1 MMTKIYLSRRLLTG
15 AALALGLASVIG
27 SPAQAQ
33 TAVKTNNVNGLP
45 SLIITNEP
53 LPENLRQQIY
63 SKPMQVRAI
72 TAKEVRGEDYF
83 QPTQTI
89 VGDKANSI
97 ASDLRR
103 IQDQVAGLSG
113 NLNSMERMHEQ
124 DAAEYYANIATINT
138 QLQSGTT
145 PGNPR
150 LVARLSDAEQT
161 LEELGGSISQLNAVA
176 VDVSS
181 MASEASFLLDETR
194 AAYNVS
200 GAIEEDHVNLAQLE
214 DSINNT
220 IIIIQRILNITN
232 DDITRMSTYL
242 SSERE
247 NLRVLSLAVTNGD
260 FYGRSLA
267 HRPFAGAQ
275 PYQASYSSGDMGT
288 AAAPA
293 AVNQPQALS
302 GPRPLAK
309 IKFDR
314 ADVAYEEPVYL
325 AVNEA
330 LKRYPNAR
338 FDLVAVTPTQG
349 NAAQVAIESTKARR
363 NAEKVLRTLVQMG
376 LQQDRIDLAYSES
389 AQAATNEVHL
399 FVK

>member
-1 MMTKIYLSRRLLTG
+1 MG
-15 AALALGLASVIG
+15 AAAAMTMIITVNGPLH
-27 SPAQAQ
+27 AQ
-33 TAVKTNNVNGLP
+33 TTSVSSNNNVNGLP

-53 LPENLRQQIY
+53 VPENLRQQIY
-63 SKPMQVRAI
+63 SKPTQVRAI
-72 TAKEVRGEDYF
+72 TAQEVRGEDYF

-89 VGDKANSI
+89 VGDKIRNL
-97 ASDLRR
+97 ASDLRTV
-103 IQDQVAGLSG
+103 QDRVASLSA
-113 NLNSMERMHEQ
+113 NLNSMERMHEK

-150 LVARLSDAEQT
+150 LVQRLSKAEQT
-161 LEELGGSISQLNAVA
+161 LEELNGGVSELNTLA
-176 VDVSS
+176 VDISNT
-181 MASEASFLLDETR
+181 ASEASFLLEEAR
-194 AAYNVS
+194 AAYSIS
-200 GAIEEDHVNLAQLE
+200 GAVEEDHVHLAQLE

-220 IIIIQRILNITN
+220 LIIIQRIMNIVN
-232 DDITRMSTYL
+232 DDITRISTYL

-247 NLRVLSLAVTNGD
+247 NLRVLSLAVANGD

-267 HRPFAGAQ
+267 NRPFSGAQ
-275 PYQASYSSGDMGT
+275 AYQQASYSAGEPA

-293 AVNQPQALS
+293 MDYTQSSALS

-314 ADVAYEEPVYL
+314 PDVSYEEPVYL

-330 LKRYPNAR
+330 IKRYPNAR
-338 FDLVAVTPTQG
+338 FDLVAVTPTAG

-363 NAEKVLRTLVQMG
+363 NAEQVLRTLVQMG
-376 LQQDRIDLAYSES
+376 LDQDRIDLAYSES
-389 AQAATNEVHL
+389 GQATSNEVHL

>member
-1 MMTKIYLSRRLLTG
+1 MG
-15 AALALGLASVIG
+15 ATVALGLVFAAST
-27 SPAQAQ
+27 PLHAQ
-33 TAVKTNNVNGLP
+33 TATSTNNVNGLP

-63 SKPMQVRAI
+63 SKPTQVRAI

-89 VGDKANSI
+89 VGDKI
-97 ASDLRR
+97 RGITSDLRTV
-103 IQDQVAGLSG
+103 QDRVASLSA
-113 NLNSMERMHEQ
+113 NLNGMERRHEQ
-124 DAAEYYANIATINT
+124 EAADYYANIATINT

-150 LVARLSDAEQT
+150 LMTRLNKAEQT
-161 LEELGGSISQLNAVA
+161 LDELGGSIAQLNTLAA
-176 VDVSS
+176 DISNT
-181 MASEASFLLDETR
+181 ASEASFLLEETR
-194 AAYNVS
+194 AAYSVS
-200 GAIEEDHVNLAQLE
+200 GAVEEDHVHLAQLE

-220 IIIIQRILNITN
+220 MIIVQRILNIVN

-242 SSERE
+242 SAERE
-247 NLRVLSLAVTNGD
+247 NLRVLSLAVANGD

-267 HRPFAGAQ
+267 NRPFSGAQ
-275 PYQASYSSGDMGT
+275 SYQPASYSAGAP

-293 AVNQPQALS
+293 PAVDYSAQQPAPALN

-314 ADVAYEEPVYL
+314 PDVAYEEPVYL

-338 FDLVAVTPTQG
+338 FDLVAVTPTNG

-363 NAEKVLRTLVQMG
+363 NAEQVLRTLVQMG
-376 LQQDRIDLAYSES
+376 LQQDRVDLAYSES
-389 AQAATNEVHL
+389 GQAATNEVHL